1 MPPLMFG
8 ALCATAL
15 LVPIIGH
22 REGIAIWL
30 MSLIERINNWAETP
44 TKIEKEKDE

>member
-1 MPPLMFG
+1 MHPLMFG

-22 REGIAIWL
+22 REGIALWL
-30 MSLIERINNWAETP
+30 LDLVEKMQRWGETP
-44 TKIEKEKDE
+44 VKIEKEKDE